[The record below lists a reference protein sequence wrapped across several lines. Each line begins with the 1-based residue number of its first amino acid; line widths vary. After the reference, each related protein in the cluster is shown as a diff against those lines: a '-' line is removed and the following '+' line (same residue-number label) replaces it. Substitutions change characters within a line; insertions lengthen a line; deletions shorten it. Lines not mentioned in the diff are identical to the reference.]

1 MQGITALQSMNR
13 VRPEWLAEADAV
25 YLSIV
30 NEGGA
35 DSKPTAKKP
44 RRERQVNSGWV
55 TAAVCAGVGLCV
67 YLAILLIGRNVGHGQ
82 PVGTV
87 PGDTFMT
94 AAEHTAWTVE
104 QQTVPETAAPETT
117 VPDPET
123 VTITVSVATDAATEA
138 KTEPFIPTEPEEQRV
153 VREALAYLRQMIDNA
168 VYATQEMYIVRPQA
182 DGTEISTAQIWAKDT
197 RDADNRIF
205 RFSRI
210 EPGYAAS
217 GTDNAVTL
225 IGDQLYFAKAT
236 GVNGRQSKKRNTLT
250 EAQQSALRAAV
261 DALRMPLPTSDFGDL
276 LWVTDAAMGHRY
288 IYVTAREVDGAL
300 IDRLLT
306 AAGYDTKAQ
315 TVTVSDVGCEMYF
328 EVADETNPQLY
339 EEVLPGSGL
348 HTRIRL
354 TASED
359 GQAVE
364 WIFDIMEFGS
374 SGQEPRIT
382 APENWYSGYST
393 ETDSATLLENV
404 LSLLTP
410 RSGYTEQAMYVT
422 AAALKIR
429 STPDFGGDDNVIGY
443 LTKGEAVTVVG
454 ETDTYYIIRID
465 GFDAYVGK
473 SYLSPDR
480 P

>member
-1 MQGITALQSMNR
+1 MDR
-13 VRPEWLAEADAV
+13 VRPEWLAEADTV
-25 YLSIV
+25 YLSMSAA
-30 NEGGA
+30 GSGA
-35 DSKPTAKKP
+35 DSRPTTKKP
-44 RRERQVNSGWV
+44 RRERQVSSGWV

-82 PVGTV
+82 PVGTT
-87 PGDTFMT
+87 P
-94 AAEHTAWTVE
+94 
-104 QQTVPETAAPETT
+104 QQTGTQDTRYVT
-117 VPDPET
+117 VDTEYP
-123 VTITVSVATDAATEA
+123 TEA
-138 KTEPFIPTEPEEQRV
+138 ETPPDTSEAVTTRENDSEIKTEARTEANTEPNWHRGEESEEQRV

-168 VYATQEMYIVRPQA
+168 DYATQEMYIVRPQA

-261 DALRMPLPTSDFGDL
+261 DAMRMPLPTSDYGDL

-288 IYVTAREVDGAL
+288 IYVTAREVNDAL

-306 AAGYDTKAQ
+306 AAGYDTHAQ

-473 SYLSPDR
+473 TYLSPDR